1 MAKRG
6 NDMATRTA
14 GIGAGWRW
22 LMGAINLGS
31 RNAGAIFGA
40 AALILMAGLVPSIL
54 QAVAQ
59 AGGQSPLLAVAVM
72 VVVVAYLLFVLM
84 PLGAGFYRLIQASEA
99 GQPAR
104 ATSIFGVFGDH
115 ALVLRVVG
123 LGVALMLLGFII
135 SQVMKLLLGTD
146 FIAGLAGWMQALE
159 TMDPENPVLSQ
170 APEGL
175 GLFMALALLFGIFFS
190 GVYMIAF
197 GQVALGGRRV
207 VAALT
212 DGFVGTFRNVLPLA
226 LLALLCVALGVIALV
241 VFVLV
246 AGVLILV
253 GNMVSPLLGMVLLL
267 PIYLALLLVIYVI
280 GFGVGYYMWRDV
292 CSGPDAAPGDGHSV
306 TL

>member
-1 MAKRG
+1 MT
-6 NDMATRTA
+6 TRTA

-40 AALILMAGLVPSIL
+40 AALILVVGLVPSIL

-59 AGGQSPLLAVAVM
+59 ALGQSPLLAVAVM
-72 VVVVAYLLFVLM
+72 VVVIAYSLFVMM
-84 PLGAGFYRLIQASEA
+84 PLGAGFYRLIHASEA

-104 ATSIFGVFGDH
+104 ATSIFGVFGDR

-123 LGVALMLLGFII
+123 LGLALMLLGFII
-135 SQVMKLLLGTD
+135 GLVMSLVLGTD
-146 FIAGLAGWMQALE
+146 FVSGLAGWMQALE
-159 TMDPENPVLSQ
+159 TMDPENPVMPP

-175 GLFMALALLFGIFFS
+175 GLFVALAVLFGIFFS

-197 GQVALGGRRV
+197 GQVALGGRKAG
-207 VAALT
+207 AAFT
-212 DGFVGTFRNVLPLA
+212 DGVVGTFKNVLPLV
-226 LLALLCVALGVIALV
+226 LLALVCIVLGVIALV
-241 VFVLV
+241 VFGLV
-246 AGVLILV
+246 AGVLMLV
-253 GNMVSPLLGMVLLL
+253 GSMVSPLLGMVLLL
-267 PIYLALLLVIYVI
+267 PVYLALLLAIYVI

-292 CSGPDAAPGDGHSV
+292 CAGPDAASGDGHSV